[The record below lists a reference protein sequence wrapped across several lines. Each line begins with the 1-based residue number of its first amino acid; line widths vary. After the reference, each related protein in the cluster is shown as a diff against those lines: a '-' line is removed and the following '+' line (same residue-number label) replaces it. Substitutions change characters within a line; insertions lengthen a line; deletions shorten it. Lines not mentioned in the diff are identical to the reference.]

1 MDLSKFR
8 RVNGN
13 FDFTFKIRAHQDF
26 KKKDMQIFEQMCCA
40 KHFVILT
47 GLFLRTVYLNI
58 SFSMAK
64 KTVPYKKW
72 CYIVNTLY
80 IIIYF

>member
-1 MDLSKFR
+1 MGILILLLRFEHI
-8 RVNGN
+8 
-13 FDFTFKIRAHQDF
+13 KIS
-26 KKKDMQIFEQMCCA
+26 KKKDIQIFEQMCCA

-58 SFSMAK
+58 SFLMAK